1 MVVSIKDSVKLAGI
15 SVICFCAVFV
25 CTFFINY
32 CVDAAAVADSVT
44 QEMSALYQGQLAT
57 AKFSCALSGGCLSLI
72 AFVMLVFYIKLYI
85 DGHGRQ
91 LGILKAMGYKN
102 GEIALKFW
110 VFGFG
115 VLIGSALG
123 CGAGYAAMPM
133 IYSQMTVEGLTIPVK
148 FHFWLP
154 IAMIALPTLVFSALS
169 CGYARFALG
178 RDVGSMLK
186 GEVKKSKALSD
197 KKLSEQNKASK
208 TEKPRAFLLDMG
220 IKTLSS
226 KKMLVFFIA
235 FASFCFSAMAQMGGS
250 MYDLNA
256 AAMGPIILAIGLV
269 LAVTVMLI
277 AFTALFNANTKNLA
291 IMKAFG
297 YSARECAVT
306 IFTGYI
312 PFAFIGFGVGTAY
325 QYAILRVMVNLF
337 FKEYSLIFDF
347 DVAIFFITLAAFTVF
362 YAAVMLFY
370 FLKIKQISVK
380 AVMAE
385 N

>member
-44 QEMSALYQGQLAT
+44 QDMSALYQGQLAT

-102 GEIALKFW
+102 GEIALKFS
-110 VFGFG
+110 VFGFS

-154 IAMIALPTLVFSALS
+154 IVMIALPTLVFSALS
-169 CGYARFALG
+169 CGYALLALR

-186 GEVKKSKALSD
+186 GEIKTKTVARKRSAAQVKADKS
-197 KKLSEQNKASK
+197 
-208 TEKPRAFLLDMG
+208 EKPRAFLLDMG

-235 FASFCFSAMAQMGGS
+235 FAAFCFSAMVQMGGA

-256 AAMGPIILAIGLV
+256 GAMGPIILTIGLV
-269 LAVTVMLI
+269 LAVTIMLI

-312 PFAFIGFGVGTAY
+312 PFAFIGFGIGTAY
-325 QYAILRVMVNLF
+325 QYAILRVMVDLF

-362 YAAVMLFY
+362 YAAVMLLY

>member
-1 MVVSIKDSVKLAGI
+1 MVVSVKDSVKLAGI

-44 QEMSALYQGQLAT
+44 QEISALYQGQLAT

-110 VFGFG
+110 VFGFS
-115 VLIGSALG
+115 VLIGSAFG

-154 IAMIALPTLVFSALS
+154 IVMIALPTLVFSALS
-169 CGYARFALG
+169 CGYALLALR

-186 GEVKKSKALSD
+186 GEIKTKTVVRKRSAAQVNADKS
-197 KKLSEQNKASK
+197 
-208 TEKPRAFLLDMG
+208 EKPRAFLLDMG

-235 FASFCFSAMAQMGGS
+235 LAAFCFSAMVQMGGA

-256 AAMGPIILAIGLV
+256 GAMGPIILAIGLV

-325 QYAILRVMVNLF
+325 QYAILRVMVDLF
-337 FKEYSLIFDF
+337 FEEYSLIFDF

-362 YAAVMLFY
+362 YAAVMLLY

>member
-1 MVVSIKDSVKLAGI
+1 MVVSVKDSVKLAGI

-44 QEMSALYQGQLAT
+44 QEISALYQGQLAT

-110 VFGFG
+110 VFGFS
-115 VLIGSALG
+115 VLIGSAFG

-154 IAMIALPTLVFSALS
+154 IVMIALPTLVFSALS
-169 CGYARFALG
+169 CGYALLALR

-186 GEVKKSKALSD
+186 GEIKTKTVVRKRSAAQVNADKS
-197 KKLSEQNKASK
+197 
-208 TEKPRAFLLDMG
+208 EKPRAFLLDMG

-235 FASFCFSAMAQMGGS
+235 LAAFCFSAMVQMGGA

-256 AAMGPIILAIGLV
+256 GAMGPIILAIGLV

-325 QYAILRVMVNLF
+325 QYAILRVMVDLF
-337 FKEYSLIFDF
+337 FEEYSLIFDF

>member
-1 MVVSIKDSVKLAGI
+1 MVVSVKDSVKLAGI

-44 QEMSALYQGQLAT
+44 QEISALYQGQLAT

-110 VFGFG
+110 VFGFS
-115 VLIGSALG
+115 VLIGSAFG

-154 IAMIALPTLVFSALS
+154 IVMIALPTLVFSALS
-169 CGYARFALG
+169 CGYALLALR

-186 GEVKKSKALSD
+186 GEIKTKTVVRKRSAAQVNADKS
-197 KKLSEQNKASK
+197 
-208 TEKPRAFLLDMG
+208 EKPRAFLLDMG

-235 FASFCFSAMAQMGGS
+235 FASFCFSAMVQMGGS

-325 QYAILRVMVNLF
+325 QYAILRVMVDLF

>member
-186 GEVKKSKALSD
+186 GEIKTKTVVRKRSAAQVNADKS
-197 KKLSEQNKASK
+197 
-208 TEKPRAFLLDMG
+208 EKPRAFLLDMG

-235 FASFCFSAMAQMGGS
+235 FASFCFSAMVQMGGS

-256 AAMGPIILAIGLV
+256 GAMGPIILAIGLV

-297 YSARECAVT
+297 YSAMECAVT

-325 QYAILRVMVNLF
+325 QYAILRVMVDLF

-362 YAAVMLFY
+362 YAAVMLSY